1 MFSSGITIVFSTIYA
16 YPVAEPAIRVGRG
29 VWGSN
34 PPTPRGKEW
43 SVYYVL
49 LWLSDSSLRL
59 SVSLYLTHLGQ
70 PNCQGFD
77 PSLCSALKVLVN
89 KNYDFLEN
97 LWWSSYIY
105 ELCLVWKF
113 CQGVWPL
120 HLFIWLNLQEFHW
133 VELVCKINLCPGLV
147 SLDVHVA
154 AFSSAISALPLVVP
168 VLNYKTTTQV
178 RHNSL

>member
-1 MFSSGITIVFSTIYA
+1 MSFPPFTPT
-16 YPVAEPAIRVGRG
+16 PVAEPAIRVGRG
-29 VWGSN
+29 VWGLN

-77 PSLCSALKVLVN
+77 PSLCSAFKVLVN

-97 LWWSSYIY
+97 LWWSSYTY